1 MLSLSISQNGDQ
13 PLADQI
19 VAGIKRQIHD
29 RHLRPGAKLPSIR
42 NFANTYK
49 VSRFTVVEAY
59 DRLVAMGYLRS
70 RRGAGFYTSDTS
82 APADPARAAPS
93 DNLKRNEELIW
104 LIRRLLE
111 ADENAVLAG
120 GPWLPNSWLDE
131 AGIRQSLNV
140 LARKN
145 GAYLLEYGHPF
156 GYLPLRE
163 HMVLM
168 LAGLGITASA
178 GQILL
183 TQGTSQ
189 ALEFVIRYLLKP
201 GDAALVDDPGYYNL
215 FGNLRLQGVEML
227 AVPRNP
233 DGPDVAILEKLAAAH
248 RPKVYF
254 TQSVMQNPT
263 GTDMSPHV
271 AFKVLQAAERHNFT
285 VVEDDIFCDLQVR
298 TTPRLATLDQLNRVI
313 YARSFSKTLSG
324 SLRVGF
330 LACSQDI
337 ANELADI
344 KMLTSITTSQFTERL
359 IYLMLVDGHYRKYL
373 SRLHERLGEA
383 RLNVVR
389 AFERIGLELY
399 VEPADGMFVW
409 ARFPHIDDSLALA
422 EASQRHGIM
431 LAPGAVFRPHLER
444 SAWMRFNVSCL
455 RRQARA
461 GLAAT
466 ADVEHGDVAQT
477 AAPPPDT
484 MASNFKLAQK
494 IEPSHA
500 PAANRDRSN
509 DGFPPTATSTA
520 KIPGGRSTL
529 TQVFGG
535 NAQIAAIRRRLG
547 EPASSTLC
555 CP

>member
-1 MLSLSISQNGDQ
+1 MLSLTVSSNSGQ

-19 VAGIKRQIHD
+19 VAGIKRQIDD
-29 RHLRPGAKLPSIR
+29 RHLRPGTKLPSIR
-42 NFANTYK
+42 TFAETCD

-59 DRLVAMGYLRS
+59 DRLVAMGYLQS
-70 RRGAGFYTSDTS
+70 RRGAGFYTA
-82 APADPARAAPS
+82 APLQAQAAHPAPS
-93 DNLKRNEELIW
+93 DGHKRNEQLVW

-111 ADENAVLAG
+111 AGEHTILAG

-163 HMVLM
+163 HLALM
-168 LAGLGITASA
+168 LAGLGITAHA

-183 TQGTSQ
+183 TQSTSQ
-189 ALEFVIRYLLKP
+189 ALELVIRYLLKP

-233 DGPDVAILEKLAAAH
+233 DGPDIAVLDKLAATH

-263 GTDMSPHV
+263 GTDISPHV
-271 AFKVLQAAERHNFT
+271 AFKLLQAAERHNFT
-285 VVEDDIFCDLQVR
+285 IVEDDIFCDLQVK

-330 LACSQDI
+330 VACAPDI

-344 KMLTSITTSQFTERL
+344 KMLTSITSSQFTERL
-359 IYLMLVDGHYRKYL
+359 VYLMLVDGHYRKYL

-383 RLNVVR
+383 RINVVR
-389 AFERIGLELY
+389 ACERMGLELF
-399 VEPADGMFVW
+399 VEPTDGMFVW
-409 ARFPHIDDSLALA
+409 ARFPHVDDSLTLA
-422 EASQRHGIM
+422 EAAQLDGIM
-431 LAPGAVFRPHLER
+431 LAPGAIFRPHLEG
-444 SAWMRFNVSCL
+444 SPWMRFNVTVCED
-455 RRQARA
+455 RRVQRWLQAARK
-461 GLAAT
+461 
-466 ADVEHGDVAQT
+466 V
-477 AAPPPDT
+477 
-484 MASNFKLAQK
+484 
-494 IEPSHA
+494 
-500 PAANRDRSN
+500 
-509 DGFPPTATSTA
+509 
-520 KIPGGRSTL
+520 
-529 TQVFGG
+529 
-535 NAQIAAIRRRLG
+535 
-547 EPASSTLC
+547 
-555 CP
+555 

>member
-1 MLSLSISQNGDQ
+1 MLSLTVSQKSGQ

-19 VAGIKRQIHD
+19 VAGIKRQIDD
-29 RHLRPGAKLPSIR
+29 RHLRPGTKLPSIR
-42 NFANTYK
+42 TFADTHS

-59 DRLVAMGYLRS
+59 DRLVAMGYLQS
-70 RRGAGFYTSDTS
+70 RRGAGFYTAA
-82 APADPARAAPS
+82 APAAPDGSQRVGS
-93 DNLKRNEELIW
+93 DAHKRNEELVW

-111 ADENAVLAG
+111 ADENTLLAG

-163 HMVLM
+163 HLALM
-168 LAGLGITASA
+168 LAGLGVTAHP

-189 ALEFVIRYLLKP
+189 ALELVTRYLLKP
-201 GDAALVDDPGYYNL
+201 GDAALVDDPGYYNM

-227 AVPRNP
+227 AVPRNR
-233 DGPDVAILEKLAAAH
+233 DGPDVTILEKLAATH

-271 AFKVLQAAERHNFT
+271 AFRVLQAAERHNFMI
-285 VVEDDIFCDLQVR
+285 VEDDIFCDLQVK
-298 TTPRLATLDQLNRVI
+298 TTPRLATLDQLSRVI

-330 LACSQDI
+330 VACARGI
-337 ANELADI
+337 ADELADI

-359 IYLMLVDGHYRKYL
+359 VYLMLVDGHYRKYL

-389 AFERIGLELY
+389 AFERLGMELL

-409 ARFPHIDDSLALA
+409 ARFPHIEDSLALA
-422 EASQRHGIM
+422 EASRREGIM
-431 LAPGAVFRPHLER
+431 LAPGTVFRPHLER
-444 SAWMRFNVSCL
+444 SPWMRFNVTTCEDTRVQRWL
-455 RRQARA
+455 QRQA
-461 GLAAT
+461 
-466 ADVEHGDVAQT
+466 V
-477 AAPPPDT
+477 
-484 MASNFKLAQK
+484 
-494 IEPSHA
+494 
-500 PAANRDRSN
+500 
-509 DGFPPTATSTA
+509 
-520 KIPGGRSTL
+520 
-529 TQVFGG
+529 
-535 NAQIAAIRRRLG
+535 
-547 EPASSTLC
+547 
-555 CP
+555 